1 MQEAMKY
8 SQADAELWEILTDV
22 PALSAIT
29 AIVCAILNVG
39 LAGSGTF
46 ISGILAG
53 VSWNKTQMV
62 VGLIQLLT
70 SPFLIGWVLSIY
82 WSYLLVKQ
90 SFRDN

>member
-70 SPFLIGWVLSIY
+70 SPFLIGWILSIY
-82 WSYLLVKQ
+82 WSYLLVKR